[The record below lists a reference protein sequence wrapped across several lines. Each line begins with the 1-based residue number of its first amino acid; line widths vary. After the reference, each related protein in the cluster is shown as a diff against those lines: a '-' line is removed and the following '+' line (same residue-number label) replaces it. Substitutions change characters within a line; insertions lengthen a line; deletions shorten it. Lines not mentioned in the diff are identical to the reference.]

1 MQWGHVLPF
10 SSKIKLKLQI
20 VDLFVLQGYR
30 HIQEEGTSQVLAQRF
45 QLHRHH
51 HPYHLASSLQL
62 VPLVAFPLHLYQQA
76 PVRIALFLHRAF
88 LRRQGAVLLAP

>member
-30 HIQEEGTSQVLAQRF
+30 HIQEGGTSQVLAQRF

-51 HPYHLASSLQL
+51 HPYHLAPSLQR
-62 VPLVAFPLHLYQQA
+62 VPLVAFPLHLYQQV

-88 LRRQGAVLLAP
+88 LRR